1 MKIKAPPPNKGT
13 KPEINTKKKP
23 QIWVQFS
30 VRSSAMGWG
39 HQTHRRIPLLKRK
52 IKLIKNKLKKTKLTD
67 PN

>member
-13 KPEINTKKKP
+13 KPEINTKKNP

-39 HQTHRRIPLLKRK
+39 HQTHRRIPLLK
-52 IKLIKNKLKKTKLTD
+52 
-67 PN
+67 